1 MTTDNKTYDKICDI
15 LKVIKNHSTGG
26 FFEVKKDLNIIVK
39 DGHANI
45 SINIEPEHLN
55 KFEPIKTEIE
65 KKIIKIKEVL
75 SANVIFTAEKQ
86 TNDNQSVH
94 KNNTKYDVRAKNII
108 AIASV
113 KGGVGKSTVSVNLS
127 IALRNLGKPATLD
140 RSVKANIWA
149 NLKLFGSNPNLEGRS
164 WPTRTTRKIWREPKL
179 FGGNPK

>member
-1 MTTDNKTYDKICDI
+1 MTTDNKTYEKICDI
-15 LKVIKNHSTGG
+15 LKVIKNPSTGG

-94 KNNTKYDVRAKNII
+94 KNNAKYDVRAKNII
-108 AIASV
+108 AIASG

-127 IALRNLGKPATLD
+127 IALRNLGKSRCT
-140 RSVKANIWA
+140 
-149 NLKLFGSNPNLEGRS
+149 
-164 WPTRTTRKIWREPKL
+164 
-179 FGGNPK
+179 